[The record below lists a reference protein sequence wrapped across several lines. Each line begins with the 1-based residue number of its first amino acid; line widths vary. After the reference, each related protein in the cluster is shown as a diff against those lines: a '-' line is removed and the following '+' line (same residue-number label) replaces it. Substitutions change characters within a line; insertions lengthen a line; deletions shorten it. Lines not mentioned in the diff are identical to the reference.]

1 MMLITS
7 TTKIMNFHEKK
18 ITRPCNRNFL
28 RLYHMPIYH
37 KQMIKLKLVNLLSSR
52 LIRRRYILN
61 RLYIGGNSSS
71 LQIVSE
77 NVNKV
82 YHYIHRWA
90 SSVFPAASAI
100 KIIYF
105 IGSAR
110 RTLKKLFLYQP
121 KPPIL
126 HIFIAYADKTN
137 HSCQNKLLESY
148 NISAL
153 AVLIPT

>member
-1 MMLITS
+1 MLITS

-18 ITRPCNRNFL
+18 ITKPCNRNFL
-28 RLYHMPIYH
+28 RLYHMPLYH

-126 HIFIAYADKTN
+126 HIFRQDESLMPKKIAR
-137 HSCQNKLLESY
+137 
-148 NISAL
+148 I
-153 AVLIPT
+153 I